1 MFEFAA
7 SVFHTFSNMIKVGL
21 SYQGFWTGLTIIAVI
36 GFAFYL
42 FLRTP
47 KV

>member
-1 MFEFAA
+1 MSEFAV
-7 SVFHTFSNMIKVGL
+7 SFFHTLSNMIKVGL